1 MCGSRCR
8 GGQLKLLGLHVVD
21 GGVEASLISF
31 EGGEVVGEGVG
42 GGGETC
48 PPLVL
53 LGQHGLGCP
62 GLVTRHGAQLWGG
75 GGLGFGT
82 SGGGAAGG

>member
-1 MCGSRCR
+1 M
-8 GGQLKLLGLHVVD
+8 KLLGLHVVD

-31 EGGEVVGEGVG
+31 EGGEVIGEGIEASALVVELVEDENK

-53 LGQHGLGCP
+53 LGQQAVVGTVHVLQYHGT
-62 GLVTRHGAQLWGG
+62 VA
-75 GGLGFGT
+75 
-82 SGGGAAGG
+82 S